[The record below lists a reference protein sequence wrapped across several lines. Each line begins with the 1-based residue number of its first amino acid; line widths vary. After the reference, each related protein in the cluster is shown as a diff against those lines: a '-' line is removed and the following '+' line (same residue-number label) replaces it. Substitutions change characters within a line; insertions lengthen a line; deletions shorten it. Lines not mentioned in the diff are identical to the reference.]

1 MPLKAQDKD
10 QNEDEE
16 LFDSEVMDDG
26 SDLSEGSEDGEEEYD
41 DEDDEDDEG
50 PTELAEDICLLMP
63 SSLGAVWCRENGG
76 TKLMEQEIRL
86 REGQANDALEDI
98 RVALAHRSLLV
109 SKKLHSAN
117 SVKTTT
123 RTWNEIRRA
132 DKIVRVHVKNY
143 QHARQALIKLH
154 AGMTHFRQIQKSDLK
169 MSGDVTEEK
178 RFGQRNDTL
187 AWFWR
192 LGGIGKKEENDSW
205 MKECR
210 LKFDLHGLPV
220 TSNPTCFSLPSQL
233 VKKQSQI

>member
-10 QNEDEE
+10 EDEE
-16 LFDSEVMDDG
+16 LFDSEVIDDDV
-26 SDLSEGSEDGEEEYD
+26 DLTEGSEDGEEEYD
-41 DEDDEDDEG
+41 SEGDEDDEG

-63 SSLGAVWCRENGG
+63 SSLGAEWCRENGRA
-76 TKLMEQEIRL
+76 KLMEQEIKL

-109 SKKLHSAN
+109 SKKLHAAD

-123 RTWNEIRRA
+123 RAWNEIRQA

-143 QHARQALIKLH
+143 QHARQALINLH
-154 AGMTHFRQIQKSDLK
+154 AGMTHFRQIKKADLK

-192 LGGIGKKEENDSW
+192 LGGIGKREENDSW
-205 MKECR
+205 MQECR
-210 LKFDLHGLPV
+210 LKFSLQGLPIM
-220 TSNPTCFSLPSQL
+220 SDPTCFSLPGQL
-233 VKKQSQI
+233 AKKQSEI